1 LHEKSG
7 RLRAVW
13 VIDGTGPSIRRDEM
27 ELSVTPPSTLYDVD
41 RAGKELREAIGS
53 LAHWGE
59 RWLTVADGHEDHE
72 AM

>member
-1 LHEKSG
+1 
-7 RLRAVW
+7 
-13 VIDGTGPSIRRDEM
+13 M

-53 LAHWGE
+53 LARWGE